1 MSPRSRPCQFSGLF
15 HQLTFVPMACSFGM
29 ASIALSLIPLFGP
42 ALMFTTAIGAALWAA
57 DIERNERGTSD
68 SNKEVGGKDQVEVH
82 PGRLDL

>member
-1 MSPRSRPCQFSGLF
+1 
-15 HQLTFVPMACSFGM
+15 M

-42 ALMFTTAIGAALWAA
+42 ALMFTTAVGAALWAA

-68 SNKEVGGKDQVEVH
+68 SKEEAGGKDQVEVH